1 MSHASSDTVPDPSG
15 SSTGRRLEYAL
26 NAFCVV
32 GCILLAGL
40 AVTGALS
47 HHDAPPGPAAPPPG
61 WIVGTAPFVLI
72 LLAIAILPLVPA
84 VAHWWHHNRN
94 KLLVSVTLSL
104 VTLGYL
110 LIARDG
116 YATTAAAA
124 HAIVDEFVPFMA
136 LLFALYVVTGGI
148 AVEGDLLAQ
157 PRTTTLFL
165 AFGALIASVVG
176 TTGASMLLIRPLLS
190 TISERRYRVHTVVF
204 FIFLVSNIGGLLLPI
219 GDPPLFMG
227 FLAGVPF
234 FWTLGLWKPW
244 LFCVASLLAVYYIL
258 DRVLWAREP
267 ISTVIA
273 DASRRTP
280 LRASGLLNLLWL
292 ALIVLTVAFVDP
304 SKPLPLVG
312 WTPFP
317 FLRELMLVGLAGLS
331 LLLTHRSTRA
341 ANRFSFGAILEVAAI
356 FIGIFVAMQVP
367 LQVLQARGGE
377 LGLSTP
383 GQFFW
388 LSGMLS
394 SFLDNAPTYLVFFG
408 IAQALPDTG
417 SATLALVGGAHVD
430 EALLVAISLG
440 SVLMGA
446 NTYIGNGPN
455 FMVKSIAEENGVRM
469 PSFFGYMLWS
479 VGILIPLFALVH
491 LLFLR

>member
-1 MSHASSDTVPDPSG
+1 MSHASSDVASERPSPLH
-15 SSTGRRLEYAL
+15 RRGAAL
-26 NAFCVV
+26 TANAICVV
-32 GCILLAGL
+32 GCLLLGGLALAG
-40 AVTGALS
+40 ALDG
-47 HHDAPPGPAAPPPG
+47 HHAPIPPAPPPG
-61 WIVGTAPFVLI
+61 WIIGTAPFVLI
-72 LLAIAILPLVPA
+72 LLAIASLPLVPA
-84 VAHWWHHNRN
+84 LAHWWHQNRN
-94 KLLVSVTLSL
+94 KLLVSVLLSAATL
-104 VTLGYL
+104 VYL
-110 LIARDG
+110 AIARDAH
-116 YATTAAAA
+116 ATTAAAA

-136 LLFALYVVTGGI
+136 LLFSLYVVTGGI

-157 PRTTTLFL
+157 PRTTTAFL

-204 FIFLVSNIGGLLLPI
+204 FIFIVSNIGGLLLPI

-244 LFCVASLLAVYYIL
+244 LVCVVILLAVYYII
-258 DRVLWAREP
+258 DRLLWAREP
-267 ISTVIA
+267 LSTTIA

-280 LRASGLLNLLWL
+280 LRISGTLNLLWL
-292 ALIVLTVAFVDP
+292 ALIVLAVAFVDP
-304 SKPLPLVG
+304 SKPMPIVG

-317 FLRELMLVGLAGLS
+317 FLREIILLGLAGLS
-331 LLLTHRSTRA
+331 LLLTARSTRE
-341 ANRFSFGAILEVAAI
+341 ANRFNFGAILEVAAI

-377 LGLSTP
+377 LGLTTP

-388 LSGMLS
+388 LSGLLS
-394 SFLDNAPTYLVFFG
+394 SFLDNAPTYLVFLG
-408 IAQALPDTG
+408 IATALPETG
-417 SATLALVGGAHVD
+417 AATIHLVGNAHV
-430 EALLVAISLG
+430 EESLLIAISLG

-479 VGILIPLFALVH
+479 GAILIPLFALVH
-491 LLFLR
+491 LLFLA

>member
-1 MSHASSDTVPDPSG
+1 M
-15 SSTGRRLEYAL
+15 
-26 NAFCVV
+26 
-32 GCILLAGL
+32 
-40 AVTGALS
+40 
-47 HHDAPPGPAAPPPG
+47 
-61 WIVGTAPFVLI
+61 
-72 LLAIAILPLVPA
+72 
-84 VAHWWHHNRN
+84 
-94 KLLVSVTLSL
+94 
-104 VTLGYL
+104 
-110 LIARDG
+110 
-116 YATTAAAA
+116 
-124 HAIVDEFVPFMA
+124 
-136 LLFALYVVTGGI
+136 
-148 AVEGDLLAQ
+148 
-157 PRTTTLFL
+157 
-165 AFGALIASVVG
+165 
-176 TTGASMLLIRPLLS
+176 
-190 TISERRYRVHTVVF
+190 
-204 FIFLVSNIGGLLLPI
+204 
-219 GDPPLFMG
+219 
-227 FLAGVPF
+227 
-234 FWTLGLWKPW
+234 
-244 LFCVASLLAVYYIL
+244 
-258 DRVLWAREP
+258 
-267 ISTVIA
+267 IA

-280 LRASGLLNLLWL
+280 LRVSGLLNLLWL

-331 LLLTHRSTRA
+331 LLLTHRSTRE

-394 SFLDNAPTYLVFFG
+394 SFLDNAPTYLVFLG
-408 IAQALPDTG
+408 IATALPETG
-417 SATLALVGGAHVD
+417 AASLTIVGGAHVD

-479 VGILIPLFALVH
+479 AGILIPLFALVH
-491 LLFLR
+491 LFFLR